1 VVLVDTRVA
10 TIYMRPAM
18 SVPLEVGP
26 GRTILVRGGHAEV
39 DDPSAMP
46 TLLCDPRLTVEL
58 SERYRSHLPV
68 WLETLEKQVR
78 KPQAKV
84 ILPSGVHLDPPHYSD
99 VTHDELVALY
109 ERPLG
114 DGDTIFYD
122 TSPDLGTIAES
133 EAVRRGE
140 DVDQTMRDS
149 VVTAGWDPSE
159 RADGS

>member
-1 VVLVDTRVA
+1 VDTRVA

-46 TLLCDPRLTVEL
+46 TLLCDPRLTIEL

-99 VTHDELVALY
+99 VIQEDLPEIGIAVDAD
-109 ERPLG
+109 PL
-114 DGDTIFYD
+114 
-122 TSPDLGTIAES
+122 S
-133 EAVRRGE
+133 EPAIV
-140 DVDQTMRDS
+140 
-149 VVTAGWDPSE
+149 GWTPSE
-159 RADGS
+159 RADGG

>member
-1 VVLVDTRVA
+1 VLVDTRVA

-78 KPQAKV
+78 KPQARV
-84 ILPSGVHLDPPHYSD
+84 MLPNGTPLEPPGYQAYTPVEPMENPPPVEVLTGYLENGGWVPTD
-99 VTHDELVALY
+99 
-109 ERPLG
+109 ERP
-114 DGDTIFYD
+114 DG
-122 TSPDLGTIAES
+122 G
-133 EAVRRGE
+133 
-140 DVDQTMRDS
+140 
-149 VVTAGWDPSE
+149 
-159 RADGS
+159 

>member
-1 VVLVDTRVA
+1 VALVDTKVA

-26 GRTILVRGGHAEV
+26 GRTILLRGGHGEV
-39 DDPSAMP
+39 QDPDAMP
-46 TLLCDPRLTVEL
+46 TLLCDPRLTIEL
-58 SERYRSHLPV
+58 TERYRSHLPV

-99 VTHDELVALY
+99 VIQE
-109 ERPLG
+109 
-114 DGDTIFYD
+114 
-122 TSPDLGTIAES
+122 DLSEIAEA

-149 VVTAGWDPSE
+149 VVTAGWTPE
-159 RADGS
+159 

>member
-1 VVLVDTRVA
+1 VDTRVA

-26 GRTILVRGGHAEV
+26 GRTILLRGGHGEV
-39 DDPSAMP
+39 QDPDAMP
-46 TLLCDPRLTVEL
+46 TLLCDPRLTIEL
-58 SERYRSHLPV
+58 TERYRSHLPV

-99 VTHDELVALY
+99 VIQE
-109 ERPLG
+109 
-114 DGDTIFYD
+114 
-122 TSPDLGTIAES
+122 DLSEIAEA

-149 VVTAGWDPSE
+149 VVTAGWTPE
-159 RADGS
+159 

>member
-1 VVLVDTRVA
+1 VLVDTRVA

-26 GRTILVRGGHAEV
+26 GRTILLRGGHGEV
-39 DDPSAMP
+39 QDPDAMP
-46 TLLCDPRLTVEL
+46 TLLCDPRLTIEL
-58 SERYRSHLPV
+58 TERYRSHLPV

-99 VTHDELVALY
+99 VIQE
-109 ERPLG
+109 
-114 DGDTIFYD
+114 
-122 TSPDLGTIAES
+122 DLSEIAEA

-149 VVTAGWDPSE
+149 VVTAGWTPE
-159 RADGS
+159 